1 MQSLIEK
8 LLKKDPSERPDA
20 NTLLGMPEVKKYLPA
35 VISLVEAYDIDAA

>member
-8 LLKKDPSERPDA
+8 LLKKDPNELPDA

-35 VISLVEAYDIDAA
+35 VISLVEAFDIDAA